1 MIFAPNASVRRILFA
16 LLVGALTLSVASD
29 AFAQG
34 VRGGRRRPKR
44 PDQKTPPPQR
54 DEKETTESPGRTE
67 GTIFKFTPAD
77 EEDRKEDEK
86 LLGKLKINPFEEGAR
101 TLILIVRD
109 TDDLKVKLGD
119 HEFERDEMISYFQK
133 GLHVEADWGYLDP
146 DSKRKIKKKV
156 LRGLTFMTTVVE
168 GKVEDVRDVG
178 VEIRGVPMNDQQWPG
193 YNPPDRRNQRPG
205 ASEKERVIPRSLK
218 LKFIEDV
225 TKVRNEDK
233 EEADMGDFKKGDKVR
248 VTAVYAGTK
257 IGMLVMLTPP
267 NVDHDM
273 TYSAP
278 SNNDDGRGKRPPK
291 GSRPGSGR
299 RPGGRAPQG

>member
-1 MIFAPNASVRRILFA
+1 MISAPNASVRRVLFA
-16 LLVGALTLSVASD
+16 MLIGALTLSVSSD
-29 AFAQG
+29 AFAQPG
-34 VRGGRRRPKR
+34 VRGGRPKR
-44 PDQKTPPPQR
+44 PDRKAPPPPR
-54 DEKETTESPGRTE
+54 EEKNTTQSPGRTE

-86 LLGKLKINPFEEGAR
+86 LIGKLKINPFEEGAR
-101 TLILIVRD
+101 TLVLIVRD
-109 TDDLKVKLGD
+109 TEDLKIKLGD
-119 HEFERDEMISYFQK
+119 HEFERDEMTFYFQK

-146 DSKRKIKKKV
+146 DSKRKIKKKE

-168 GKVEDVRDVG
+168 GEIEDVRDIG
-178 VEIRGVPMNDQQWPG
+178 VEVRGVPMNDQQWPG
-193 YNPPDRRNQRPG
+193 YNPPERNQRPG
-205 ASEKERVIPRSLK
+205 DAEKERVIPRNLK

-248 VTAVYAGTK
+248 VTAVYAGGK

-267 NVDHDM
+267 NVDHGM
-273 TYSAP
+273 TFSAP
-278 SNNDDGRGKRPPK
+278 SNNDDGRGKQPPK
-291 GSRPGSGR
+291 GNRPGSGR